1 MAENREYLSAAQKG
15 GVIHISEEVIVSIA
29 AMAVMEVDGV
39 YGVGTNP
46 APELSERL
54 GKRGLG
60 RSIRLAFEKENVT
73 IACDVTLLFGYSV
86 IEVAK
91 NIQEQVTAA
100 VESMTGCKVQGV
112 DVNICG
118 ITLPK

>member
-39 YGVGTNP
+39 YGVGPNP
-46 APELSERL
+46 APERTGCP

-60 RSIRLAFEKENVT
+60 KSIRLSFSEESVT
-73 IACDVTLLFGYSV
+73 ITCDVTLLFGYSV
-86 IEVAK
+86 IEAAK
-91 NIQEQVTAA
+91 AIQEQVSAA
-100 VESMTGCKVQGV
+100 VTAMTGCKVQGV
-112 DVNICG
+112 DVNVCG

>member
-1 MAENREYLSAAQKG
+1 MAENREYLSAAEKG
-15 GVIHISEEVIVSIA
+15 GAIHISEEVIVSIA

-39 YGVGTNP
+39 YGIGTNP
-46 APELSERL
+46 APELPDRP

-60 RSIRLAFEKENVT
+60 KNIRLAIENESVT

-86 IEVAK
+86 IDTAK
-91 NIQEQVTAA
+91 KIQEQVSTAVA
-100 VESMTGCKVQGV
+100 SMTGCTVQGV

>member
-1 MAENREYLSAAQKG
+1 MAENREYLSAARKG

-29 AMAVMEVDGV
+29 AMAVMEAEGV
-39 YGVGTNP
+39 YGVGANP
-46 APELSERL
+46 SPEVSDRL
-54 GKRGLG
+54 GKRSLG
-60 RSIRLAFEKENVT
+60 RSIRLTCEEDVVT

-91 NIQEQVTAA
+91 KIQEQVTTA
-100 VESMTGCKVQGV
+100 VASMTGCKVQGV